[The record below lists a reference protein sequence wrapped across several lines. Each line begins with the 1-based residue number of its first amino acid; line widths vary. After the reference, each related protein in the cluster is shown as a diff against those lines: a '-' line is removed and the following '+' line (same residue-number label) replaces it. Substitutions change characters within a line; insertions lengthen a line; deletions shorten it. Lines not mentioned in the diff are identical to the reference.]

1 MAARPISASTVSFGL
16 VSLPVKLYSTGQ
28 SSAKVRFNWINRE
41 TGARIKYQYVD
52 SRSGEPVERDKMVKG
67 YEFAKNQYVTF
78 EPDELKAIEAQA
90 TEMIEITEFV
100 PAADIDRVY
109 LERAYYL
116 GPARGGARA
125 YRLLSA
131 ALKEME
137 RVAIARYS
145 ARGKQRLVM
154 IRPLGDGLILEQLF
168 YPDEV
173 RSFDDVPL
181 EKGEVSEAELA
192 LARQFIEQAASDAF
206 NPGRYRDEVK
216 ERGPGP
222 HRPQDRRG
230 TDYTGP
236 PGGTGNQDH
245 RPDGGAE
252 GEPGDENTG
261 QGEVQGRGCRRLRT
275 AVYGTSPGPLSAA
288 RFPANAGESLQRP
301 RSRNS
306 HTLISTAPHTSP
318 TAPHTSLA

>member
-1 MAARPISASTVSFGL
+1 MAARPISTSTVSFGL

-28 SSAKVRFNWINRE
+28 SSAKVRFNWINRD
-41 TGARIKYQYVD
+41 TGARVKYQYVD
-52 SRSGEPVERDKMVKG
+52 AQSGEAVERENLVKG

-78 EPDELKAIEAQA
+78 EPDELKALEAQA

-131 ALKEME
+131 ALRQME

-173 RSFDDVPL
+173 RSFDEVPL
-181 EKGEVSEAELA
+181 EEGEVSDAELA
-192 LARQFIEQAASDAF
+192 LARQFIEQAASESFD
-206 NPGRYRDEVK
+206 PTRYRDEVR
-216 ERGPGP
+216 ERVQELIDRKIEGEQITMA
-222 HRPQDRRG
+222 PQEEPETRIIDLMEALKASL
-230 TDYTGP
+230 
-236 PGGTGNQDH
+236 
-245 RPDGGAE
+245 GGA
-252 GEPGDENTG
+252 GDATG
-261 QGEVQGRGCRRLRT
+261 DAKEEREKV
-275 AVYGTSPGPLSAA
+275 AV
-288 RFPANAGESLQRP
+288 AGGG
-301 RSRNS
+301 
-306 HTLISTAPHTSP
+306 
-318 TAPHTSLA
+318 